1 MVKKQNEHSPRTPKK
16 SPLLDSL
23 GAVIKKRRIAVK
35 LSQEELAYKA
45 GFDRTYISL
54 IERGQRNITFLNL
67 QTFAKALGCSMSDL
81 IFEAEG
87 GIKTK
92 R

>member
-1 MVKKQNEHSPRTPKK
+1 MIKRQDKHPSKK
-16 SPLLDSL
+16 SPLLGSL
-23 GAVIKKRRIAVK
+23 GEVIRKRRLAHN
-35 LSQEELAYKA
+35 LSQEELAHKA

-67 QTFAKALGCSMSDL
+67 QTFAKSLKCLVSDL
-81 IFEAEG
+81 VLEAED